1 MFQAAPCGFIR
12 VFLDEG
18 EWLVRLLRDQLQAA
32 KLEGEPADAF
42 ASNLLERVDGEVPAA
57 NTPTAAS
64 PEQGSAIF
72 GALNSRELD
81 ILEMVSIGML
91 NREIGIKLGM
101 TEGSIK
107 WYLQQIYDK
116 IGVRRRSQAAERARQ
131 LGILR

>member
-1 MFQAAPCGFIR
+1 M
-12 VFLDEG
+12 
-18 EWLVRLLRDQLQAA
+18 
-32 KLEGEPADAF
+32 
-42 ASNLLERVDGEVPAA
+42 DGEVPAA